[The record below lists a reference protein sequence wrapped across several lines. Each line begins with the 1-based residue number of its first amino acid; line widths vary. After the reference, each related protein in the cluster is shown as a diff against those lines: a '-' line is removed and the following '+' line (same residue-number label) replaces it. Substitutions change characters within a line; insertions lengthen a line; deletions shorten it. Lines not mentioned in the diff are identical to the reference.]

1 MKELNSRGEKRIQ
14 CEAVDIKPCSWG
26 LSLRDFHMYVKDR
39 TRMSHCQVSLFIDQ
53 LLVCVCVWGAL
64 LISDHSI
71 CCMKSNSEMGIYHG
85 LVFLQEER
93 AFDSH

>member
-39 TRMSHCQVSLFIDQ
+39 TRMSHC
-53 LLVCVCVWGAL
+53 
-64 LISDHSI
+64 
-71 CCMKSNSEMGIYHG
+71 
-85 LVFLQEER
+85 
-93 AFDSH
+93 